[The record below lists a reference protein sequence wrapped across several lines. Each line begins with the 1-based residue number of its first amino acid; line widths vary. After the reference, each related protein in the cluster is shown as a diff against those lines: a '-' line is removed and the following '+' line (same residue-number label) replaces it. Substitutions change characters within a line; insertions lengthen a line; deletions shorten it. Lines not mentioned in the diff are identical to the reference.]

1 MALLVAP
8 KSRELED
15 VSSYL
20 WRVSVERYHEMIE
33 TGLITKD
40 DRLELIEGFLV
51 EKMSIKPLHAF
62 VTETV
67 RETLAAVIPDGFF
80 VSAQQPITTD
90 DSEPEPDVLIIHGQ
104 RQDFLDHHP
113 GPESV
118 ALLVE
123 VADTT
128 LYQDQTWKKRI
139 YARAS
144 VSVYWL
150 INLPERQIEVYTQ
163 PSGPTNNPAYRQLLT
178 YREDDH
184 IPLFLN
190 ETEIAT
196 WPVSDLLPPA

>member
-8 KSRELED
+8 KSQELED
-15 VSSYL
+15 VSPYL
-20 WRVSVERYHEMIE
+20 WRVSVERYHEMLE

-40 DRLELIEGFLV
+40 DRLELLEGFLV
-51 EKMSIKPLHAF
+51 EKMSIKPFHTF

-67 RETLAAVIPDGFF
+67 RELLAAVVPDGYF

-90 DSEPEPDVLIIHGQ
+90 DSEPEPDILIIHG
-104 RQDFLDHHP
+104 RRHDFLDHHP

-123 VADTT
+123 VADST
-128 LYQDQTWKKRI
+128 LYQDQTWKKRV

-150 INLPERQIEVYTQ
+150 INLPERQVEVYTQ
-163 PSGPTNNPAYRQLLT
+163 PSGPTTNPAYRQLLT
-178 YREDDH
+178 YREGDH

-190 ETEIAT
+190 EREVARL
-196 WPVSDLLPPA
+196 PVSDLLPPA

>member
-8 KSRELED
+8 KATELED

-20 WRVSVERYHEMIE
+20 WRVNVERYHEMIE

-40 DRLELIEGFLV
+40 DHLELLEGFLV
-51 EKMSIKPLHAF
+51 EKMSIKPLHTF
-62 VTETV
+62 VIETV
-67 RETLAAVIPDGFF
+67 RETLAAVTPDSFF
-80 VSAQQPITTD
+80 VNAQQPITTA
-90 DSEPEPDVLIIHGQ
+90 DSEPEPDVLIIRGR

-123 VADTT
+123 VSDST

-139 YARAS
+139 YARAG
-144 VSVYWL
+144 VSVYWI

-163 PSGPTNNPAYRQLLT
+163 PSGPTANPAYRQLFT
-178 YREDDH
+178 YRDGDH
-184 IPLFLN
+184 IPLFLD
-190 ETEIAT
+190 EKEIASL
-196 WPVSDLLPPA
+196 PLSDLLPPA